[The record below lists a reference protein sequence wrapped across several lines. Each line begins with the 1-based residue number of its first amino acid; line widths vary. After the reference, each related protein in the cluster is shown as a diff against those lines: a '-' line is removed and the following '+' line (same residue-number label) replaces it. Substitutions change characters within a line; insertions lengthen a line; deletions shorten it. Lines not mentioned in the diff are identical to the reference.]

1 LVQRYL
7 TKWYMS
13 KEPVE
18 YLKHIR
24 DESFYI
30 LSITSKGIT
39 KEEFLNDETL
49 KRAVVR
55 SLEIIGEATKKIP
68 ADYKIKWKNVIW
80 KEMAGMR
87 DRLIHDYMGVNYS
100 IVWDVIINKIP
111 ELCEQIVIVIENE

>member
-1 LVQRYL
+1 
-7 TKWYMS
+7 MS

-24 DESFYI
+24 DESLYL
-30 LSITSKGIT
+30 LSLTEKGLI
-39 KEEFLNDETL
+39 KDDFLNDDTL

-68 ADYKIKWKNVIW
+68 VDFKLKWKKVRW

-100 IVWDVIINKIP
+100 IVWDVLKNKVP
-111 ELCEQIVIVIENE
+111 ELHKQILEVLERM

>member
-1 LVQRYL
+1 
-7 TKWYMS
+7 MS
-13 KEPVE
+13 KNPIE

-24 DESFYI
+24 DESSYI
-30 LSITSKGIT
+30 LSVTGKGISR
-39 KEEFLNDETL
+39 EEFLNDETL

-68 ADYKIKWKNVIW
+68 ADFKIKWNNVKW

-87 DRLIHDYMGVNYS
+87 DRLNNDYMGINYS

-111 ELCEQIVIVIENE
+111 ELYSQVIKVIENN

>member
-1 LVQRYL
+1 
-7 TKWYMS
+7 MS

-18 YLKHIR
+18 YLKHVR
-24 DESFYI
+24 DESYYI
-30 LSITSKGIT
+30 LSIISKGIT

-68 ADYKIKWKNVIW
+68 ADFKIKWNKVKW

-111 ELCEQIVIVIENE
+111 ELCQQVVYVIENE